1 MRTLV
6 LSAAAL
12 LAGAAAAPAAAQIA
26 GKRDYGPVP
35 TASPLLADSRLPG
48 PGIGREVRDIEGRI
62 ERARD
67 RGDLSRGEARRLER
81 EARALG
87 RLARLYGRDGLSRPE
102 QAELENRAAYLR
114 DSISRPASGDGRGR

>member
-87 RLARLYGRDGLSRPE
+87 RLARLYGRDRLSRPE